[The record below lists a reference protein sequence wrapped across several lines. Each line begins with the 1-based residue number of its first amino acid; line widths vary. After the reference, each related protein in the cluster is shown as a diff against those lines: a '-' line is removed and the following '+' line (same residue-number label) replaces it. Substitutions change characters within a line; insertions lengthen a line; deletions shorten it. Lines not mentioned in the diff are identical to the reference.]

1 MILFFFF
8 KGSMVSLNSE
18 YIRYKLQMWMHPG
31 LCTNVYYKLDNFS
44 GDEQQINLVGFDVLK

>member
-1 MILFFFF
+1 
-8 KGSMVSLNSE
+8 MVSLNSE